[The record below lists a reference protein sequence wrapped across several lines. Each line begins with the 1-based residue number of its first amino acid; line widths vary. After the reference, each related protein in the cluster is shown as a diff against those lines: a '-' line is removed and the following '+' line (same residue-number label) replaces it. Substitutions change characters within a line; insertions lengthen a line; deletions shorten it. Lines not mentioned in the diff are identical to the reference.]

1 MDVLSIRDLRI
12 SCIVGVYPH
21 ERKHEQ
27 DLFVDVDMWQDFS
40 GAARSDRLTDTVDY
54 TRVTEE
60 LTAFVCAERFQ
71 LIEALAHRACDL
83 LLASQPS
90 IRRCRISI
98 RKPSALVTG
107 SARRLGREIALRLAQ
122 EGYFTFVH

>member
-1 MDVLSIRDLRI
+1 VDVLSIRDLRI

-98 RKPSALVTG
+98 RKPSALPHAAYAAVRVEKEP
-107 SARRLGREIALRLAQ
+107 A
-122 EGYFTFVH
+122 